1 MELPFKFGSCFGLPS
16 SVFRLK
22 IMAYEVSIF
31 LENKIGH
38 FERITSVL
46 KEAQINIRSMAINDT
61 ANGWGIL
68 NLIVNDPLK
77 AKKAL
82 SEKGVSV
89 ALRKVIALEMR
100 DEAGGL
106 DDLLMEVAKAEVNFD
121 NAVGRVITE
130 KQKAILILNV
140 DDYQSSIEK
149 LLEQGLK
156 IIDDDTVYGVS

>member
-1 MELPFKFGSCFGLPS
+1 
-16 SVFRLK
+16 
-22 IMAYEVSIF
+22 MAYEVSIF

-38 FERITSVL
+38 FERITKVL

-68 NLIVNDPLK
+68 NLIVNDPIK
-77 AKKAL
+77 AKEAL
-82 SEKGVSV
+82 AEKGVSV

-121 NAVGRVITE
+121 NAIGRVITE

-140 DDYQSSIEK
+140 DDYAESIK
-149 LLEQGLK
+149 KLEQQGVK
-156 IIDDDTVYGVS
+156 IIDDQTVYGTS

>member
-1 MELPFKFGSCFGLPS
+1 
-16 SVFRLK
+16 
-22 IMAYEVSIF
+22 MAYEVSIF

-38 FERITSVL
+38 FERITKVL
-46 KEAQINIRSMAINDT
+46 KEAEINIRSMAINDT

-68 NLIVNDPLK
+68 NLIVNDPIK
-77 AKKAL
+77 AKEAL
-82 SEKGVSV
+82 AEKGVSV

-121 NAVGRVITE
+121 NAIGRVITE

-140 DDYQSSIEK
+140 DDYAESIK
-149 LLEQGLK
+149 KLEQQGVK
-156 IIDDDTVYGVS
+156 IIDDQTVYGTS

>member
-1 MELPFKFGSCFGLPS
+1 
-16 SVFRLK
+16 
-22 IMAYEVSIF
+22 MAYEVSIF

-38 FERITSVL
+38 FERITKVL

-68 NLIVNDPLK
+68 NLIVNDPIK
-77 AKKAL
+77 AKDAL

-100 DEAGGL
+100 DESGGL

-140 DDYQSSIEK
+140 DDYAESIKKLEK
-149 LLEQGLK
+149 TRRANHRRPNRLRNQLINNTQPK
-156 IIDDDTVYGVS
+156 N

>member
-1 MELPFKFGSCFGLPS
+1 
-16 SVFRLK
+16 
-22 IMAYEVSIF
+22 MAYEVSIF

>member
-1 MELPFKFGSCFGLPS
+1 
-16 SVFRLK
+16 
-22 IMAYEVSIF
+22 MAYEVSIF

-68 NLIVNDPLK
+68 NLIVNDPIK
-77 AKKAL
+77 AKDAL

-140 DDYQSSIEK
+140 DDYESSIEK
-149 LLEQGLK
+149 LQQQGLK
-156 IIDDDTVYGVS
+156 IIDENTVYGVS

>member
-1 MELPFKFGSCFGLPS
+1 
-16 SVFRLK
+16 
-22 IMAYEVSIF
+22 MAYEVSIF

-38 FERITSVL
+38 FERITRVL

-68 NLIVNDPLK
+68 NLIVNDPIK
-77 AKKAL
+77 AKEAL
-82 SEKGVSV
+82 AEKGVSV

-121 NAVGRVITE
+121 NAIGRVITE

-140 DDYQSSIEK
+140 DDYAESIK
-149 LLEQGLK
+149 KLEQQGVK
-156 IIDDDTVYGVS
+156 IIDDQTVYGTS

>member
-1 MELPFKFGSCFGLPS
+1 
-16 SVFRLK
+16 
-22 IMAYEVSIF
+22 
-31 LENKIGH
+31 
-38 FERITSVL
+38 VL

-68 NLIVNDPLK
+68 NLIVNDPIK
-77 AKKAL
+77 AKEAL
-82 SEKGVSV
+82 AEKGVSV

-121 NAVGRVITE
+121 NAIGRVITE

-140 DDYQSSIEK
+140 DDYAESIK
-149 LLEQGLK
+149 KLEQQGVK
-156 IIDDDTVYGVS
+156 IIDDQTVYGTS

>member
-1 MELPFKFGSCFGLPS
+1 
-16 SVFRLK
+16 
-22 IMAYEVSIF
+22 MAYEVSIF

-38 FERITSVL
+38 FERITKVL

-68 NLIVNDPLK
+68 NLIVNNPIK
-77 AKKAL
+77 AKEAL
-82 SEKGVSV
+82 AEKGVSV

-121 NAVGRVITE
+121 NAIGRVITE

-140 DDYQSSIEK
+140 DDYAESIK
-149 LLEQGLK
+149 KLEQQGVK
-156 IIDDDTVYGVS
+156 IIDDQTVYGTS

>member
-1 MELPFKFGSCFGLPS
+1 
-16 SVFRLK
+16 
-22 IMAYEVSIF
+22 MAYEVSIF

-46 KEAQINIRSMAINDT
+46 KEAKINIRSMAINDT

-68 NLIVNDPLK
+68 NLIVNDPIK
-77 AKKAL
+77 AKDAL

-140 DDYQSSIEK
+140 DDYAESIK
-149 LLEQGLK
+149 KLEQQGVQ
-156 IIDDDTVYGVS
+156 IIDDQTVYGTS